1 MIQEALQAH
10 ASGLKYRERN
20 AGPAVDRDMSDE
32 GQIIDLSVL
41 FTCYIQ
47 TPQLIPIFQQLIRL
61 VKDNYRFEVS
71 TYPGLQIFFKS
82 GGPK

>member
-32 GQIIDLSVL
+32 GQFIDLSVL
-41 FTCYIQ
+41 CTLYSKTCLKQ
-47 TPQLIPIFQQLIRL
+47 PLENRQN
-61 VKDNYRFEVS
+61 KDLND
-71 TYPGLQIFFKS
+71 KW
-82 GGPK
+82 